1 MIFPKKDLKMKK
13 FFKGLIFIGLLLI
26 LGELFI
32 GEYRLFS
39 FNNRYSDEQ
48 RISYLC
54 DLDHLIDGVPKPNI
68 EILVQNNV
76 KIENVKGFNE
86 GNCCALVLSTKHFN
100 FKLYND
106 GTQDIH
112 TKKDDEQIIY
122 DGNDY
127 YDGTT
132 YREDQT
138 HNKVVNTKTKNL
150 IKKELHEKLSKIGTD
165 MNFQIYNY
173 ISSKYIKD

>member
-1 MIFPKKDLKMKK
+1 MKK

-68 EILVQNNV
+68 
-76 KIENVKGFNE
+76 
-86 GNCCALVLSTKHFN
+86 N

-150 IKKELHEKLSKIGTD
+150 IKKELHEKLSKIGMD

>member
-1 MIFPKKDLKMKK
+1 MKK
-13 FFKGLIFIGLLLI
+13 FFKRLIFIGLLLI
-26 LGELFI
+26 LSELFI
-32 GEYRLFS
+32 GEYQLYS
-39 FNNRYSDEQ
+39 YNNRYSDEQ

-54 DLDHLIDGVPKPNI
+54 DLDHLIDGIPKPNI
-68 EILVQNNV
+68 EVLIQNNV

-86 GNCCALVLSTKHFN
+86 GNCCALVLSTKHFD

-112 TKKDDEQIIY
+112 TKEDDKQII
-122 DGNDY
+122 

-150 IKKELHEKLSKIGTD
+150 IKKELHEKLSKIGMD
-165 MNFQIYNY
+165 MNFQVYNY

>member
-1 MIFPKKDLKMKK
+1 MKK
-13 FFKGLIFIGLLLI
+13 IFKGLIFIGLLIILI
-26 LGELFI
+26 ELFI
-32 GEYRLFS
+32 GEYRS
-39 FNNRYSDEQ
+39 YDYNYRYSDKQ

-54 DLDHLIDGVPKPNI
+54 DLDHLIDGIPKPNI

-76 KIENVKGFNE
+76 KVENVKGFNE

-112 TKKDDEQIIY
+112 TKKDDKQIIY
-122 DGNDY
+122 NGNDY
-127 YDGTT
+127 YTGTT
-132 YREDQT
+132 YHEDQISDKT
-138 HNKVVNTKTKNL
+138 VNTKTKNL
-150 IKKELHEKLSKIGTD
+150 IKKELHVKLLKIGRD